1 MNKHIHEPDL
11 KLEIWVEFLDSQY
24 VRSFAPS
31 FNRDFYVIL
40 TINLFWRVFQSVIL
54 IIKKFLLLNF
64 STNFSLVC
72 LYVLTDETI

>member
-24 VRSFAPS
+24 VRSFAAS

-40 TINLFWRVFQSVIL
+40 TINLFWGVFL
-54 IIKKFLLLNF
+54 ISDSDYQEV
-64 STNFSLVC
+64 STS
-72 LYVLTDETI
+72 